1 MLKAIEILI
10 ERLTEIMA
18 KSLDR
23 FKTWLADKRQFLFSW
38 YTKDS
43 QETQEPEQSLLELPS
58 GLRKKLI
65 DAVENL
71 HSHPADK
78 QAIAKNLDEA
88 FDRWR
93 ANPNNANNS
102 IVVLSSPIIAVSRIL
117 TETLEEWA
125 QQKQIPIKFLPLTE
139 RPGNIKT
146 IKRTLKDYLEQQHSD
161 NDSQTQLE
169 VAVISNL
176 GWCFLRSVKGLEAIE
191 YLKSLLCDGSKN
203 RFWII
208 GGGQVGW
215 GYLDSVCK
223 IESYC
228 GEVLVLP
235 AIEPIELQ
243 EWFEP
248 IVDKLGITFDEPG
261 SDRQILDSDKDDK
274 TNYFAHLSDISQG
287 ISTVAVQGFLTSI
300 RYREIDEGRD
310 EANQITLGQKRLV
323 AQIPELPELPD
334 LESADQYLL
343 YSLLLHG
350 DLTISALAESLGDHP
365 DVVQAKVQVLRRQGI
380 LEEDK
385 VLKINSIYYPKLKQS
400 LANNN
405 FVVNGE

>member
-1 MLKAIEILI
+1 
-10 ERLTEIMA
+10 MA
-18 KSLDR
+18 KSNK

-43 QETQEPEQSLLELPS
+43 QETQEPEESLLELPPA
-58 GLRKKLI
+58 LRKKLV
-65 DAVENL
+65 DLVENL

-78 QAIAKNLDEA
+78 QAIATNLDEA

-93 ANPNNANNS
+93 TNPNNTNNS

-117 TETLEEWA
+117 NETLEEWA
-125 QQKQIPIKFLPLTE
+125 QQKQIPIRFLPLIE
-139 RPGNIKT
+139 RPTNIKN
-146 IKRTLKDYLEQQHSD
+146 IKRTLKDYLEQQPSN
-161 NDSQTQLE
+161 NDSQTELE
-169 VAVISNL
+169 IAVISNL

-228 GEVLVLP
+228 GEVFVLP

-243 EWFEP
+243 KWFEP
-248 IVDKLGITFDEPG
+248 IVDKLGITFDEPKIE
-261 SDRQILDSDKDDK
+261 RQIFDSEKDNK
-274 TNYFAHLSDISQG
+274 TNYFARLADISRG

-300 RYREIDEGRD
+300 RYREIDESRD
-310 EANQITLGQKRLV
+310 DANQIKPKQEKLV

-365 DVVQAKVQVLRRQGI
+365 DLVQSKVQVLRRQGI
-380 LEEDK
+380 LEQEDK
-385 VLKINSIYYPKLKQS
+385 VLKINSIYYPKLKQN

-405 FVVNGE
+405 FVVNEE